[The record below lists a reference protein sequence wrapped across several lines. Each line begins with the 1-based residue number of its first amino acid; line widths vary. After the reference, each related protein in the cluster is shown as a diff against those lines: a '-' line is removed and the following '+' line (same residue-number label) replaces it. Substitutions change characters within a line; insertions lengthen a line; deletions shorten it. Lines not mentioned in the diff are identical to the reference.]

1 MDDGKNDGDDNDDV
15 DDVDD
20 NANVRPG
27 LEEHG
32 SVDFATRFS
41 AHMEPFS
48 NGTGDE

>member
-1 MDDGKNDGDDNDDV
+1 MNDGDDNDDGDDK

-32 SVDFATRFS
+32 SVDFATRFF
-41 AHMEPFS
+41 AHMGPFS
-48 NGTGDE
+48 KERDE